1 MVNTLNAYDYLVL
14 TLVLALSI
22 LIGLYFALQ
31 AKYGNFFKRCSK
43 RKLDASDEADGTQ
56 MKQYLTAGG
65 EMHFIPL
72 AFSLLASNF
81 SASGML
87 GYPGKLYGLHF

>member
-1 MVNTLNAYDYLVL
+1 MDAYDYLVL
-14 TLVLALSI
+14 TLIMSLSV
-22 LIGLYFALQ
+22 LIGLYYAAE
-31 AKYGNFFKRCSK
+31 AKYGRIFNRLLRNKK
-43 RKLDASDEADGTQ
+43 KDEQRTSGNQ
-56 MKQYLTAGG
+56 MDQYLTAGG

-87 GYPGKLYGLHF
+87 GYPGK